1 MRGNFKTVQSFISK
15 NLLVFLALYLAVLL
29 PLSRYVALGTI
40 GIMETLF
47 VTVCAVRW
55 KVKGGIFAAVL
66 ASALLLSSYL
76 STPRELPLHTILAGL
91 AIYFVVGVTLGKA
104 SAAIE
109 NQKARLQEGEIRF
122 QNLSEQLSTYFD
134 LVQVMIVS
142 LDQEGRVT
150 LANRKTCETLGYTA
164 KEIVGKNWFESFLPD
179 QEREAVKQVFTQLLH
194 SEGEVTNCYENAVR
208 TRDGDT
214 RTISWHNTVLR
225 DSSGTITGILSAGAD
240 VTEAKHMESRL
251 TEQLHTL
258 RILYSAAQQLIT
270 EDINL
275 HKRAQV
281 ATRICVEDMGV
292 NLAWIGQAE
301 PGGNVKIIAQY
312 PEDHPYTQN
321 FVVRWDETPYGQGPV
336 GRSIRNGIPQIIEDT
351 LINHRFR
358 PWREKAL
365 QFGFRTVAAFP
376 LVSHK
381 GTFGTLILY
390 TTQPGFFTPER
401 QGLIQAFSHLAASV
415 LDNALLFE
423 ETQNAL
429 KHIQAL
435 RAIDT
440 AITGSLDPRL
450 TFSVALD
457 EITRQLGADAA
468 DILLCNPYTQTLEYV
483 TNKGFKS
490 RFNRKMV
497 LRFGESLAGRVV
509 LERRIIRV
517 SNLMETWRTM
527 VLEVSEKNAQGFEQ
541 FIAAEGFVTYYGV
554 PLIAKRQVLGV
565 LEVFLRFPMPEDDEG
580 WIEFLETLAN
590 QTAIAIDNAILVQK
604 LERTNLELTQ
614 AYDATIEGWAY
625 ALDLRDQETE
635 GHSQR
640 VTEMTLRIAQKMG
653 VKEENLIHI
662 RRGALLHDIGKMGIP
677 DSILLKP
684 GPLSSEEWEIMKKH
698 PLYAY
703 QMLSRIEYLRPAL
716 DIPYAHHEKWDGNGY
731 PRGLKGEEIPL
742 SARIFSVVDVFDAL
756 TSDRPYRKAWTKE
769 EAITYIQQES
779 GKHFDPEVVK
789 VFLEMIE
796 EQQTE
801 K

>member
-1 MRGNFKTVQSFISK
+1 MRINLKTIQNFVSK
-15 NLLVFLALYLAVLL
+15 NLLVFLALYLAVLF

-40 GIMETLF
+40 GILETLF
-47 VTVCAVRW
+47 VTVCAARW

-91 AIYFVVGVTLGKA
+91 TIYFVVGVTLGKA
-104 SAAIE
+104 FASIE
-109 NQKARLQEGEIRF
+109 NQKAQLQEGEVRF
-122 QNLSEQLSTYFD
+122 QNLCEQLSTYFD

-150 LANRKTCETLGYTA
+150 LANRKTCETLGYTP
-164 KEIVGKNWFESFLPD
+164 KEILGENWFETFIPD
-179 QEREAVKQVFTQLLH
+179 QERETVKQVFTQLL
-194 SEGEVTNCYENAVR
+194 SGDGETVNHYENTVR
-208 TRDGDT
+208 RRDGT
-214 RTISWHNTVLR
+214 IRTISWHNAVLR
-225 DSSGTITGILSAGAD
+225 DPSGAITGVLSAGAD
-240 VTEAKHMESRL
+240 VTEAKHMENRL

-336 GRSIRNGIPQIIEDT
+336 GRSIRSGMPQIIEDT
-351 LINHRFR
+351 LINHRFQ

-423 ETQNAL
+423 ETQHTL

-468 DILLCNPYTQTLEYV
+468 DILLYNPYTQTLEYV
-483 TNKGFKS
+483 TNRGFKS
-490 RFNRKMV
+490 HFDRKMV

-527 VLEVSEKNAQGFEQ
+527 VLEVSDKNAQGFER
-541 FIAAEGFVTYYGV
+541 FIATEGFVTYYGV

-565 LEVFLRFPMPEDDEG
+565 LEVFLRFPMPEDDEA
-580 WIEFLETLAN
+580 WMEFLETLAN

-653 VKEENLIHI
+653 VKEENFVHI

-677 DSILLKP
+677 DNILLKP
-684 GPLSSEEWEIMKKH
+684 GPLSPEEWEIMKKH

-742 SARIFSVVDVFDAL
+742 SARIFAVVDVFDAL
-756 TSDRPYRKAWTKE
+756 TSDRPYRKAWTKDK
-769 EAITYIQQES
+769 AIAYIHQES
-779 GKHFDPEVVK
+779 GKHFDPDVVK

-796 EQQTE
+796 EQKTE